1 MRREVPFSLVEKEF
15 LDRTLQVP
23 AEVIARKLGREVSE
37 IEVYRLMQLTDEQPE
52 RGKKWR
58 RLKNERISKVFKKF
72 GARTKRP
79 TDRLP
84 SGTKVLGD

>member
-37 IEVYRLMQLTDEQPE
+37 IEVYRLMQLTDQSMG
-52 RGKKWR
+52 RNG
-58 RLKNERISKVFKKF
+58 
-72 GARTKRP
+72 G
-79 TDRLP
+79 
-84 SGTKVLGD
+84 G

>member
-37 IEVYRLMQLTDEQPE
+37 IEVYRLMQLTDEQRFRAWE
-52 RGKKWR
+52 
-58 RLKNERISKVFKKF
+58 EMEEVEE
-72 GARTKRP
+72 
-79 TDRLP
+79 
-84 SGTKVLGD
+84 